1 MIQLD
6 VAVLDSGALMAW
18 LALGGVASSGP
29 IHLAAGACC
38 DAVLNDVVPFLML
51 RWEGND
57 ERLRGDLLALE
68 LAPVTWYPSLSL
80 AFDATRLPGGL
91 SYATATSVV
100 LAQRQTLPLLSFSD
114 PGVGDVTVVRLR
126 SGFASR

>member
-1 MIQLD
+1 MITLD
-6 VAVLDSGALMAW
+6 VAVLDAGALMAW
-18 LALGGVASSGP
+18 LALGGVASNRP
-29 IHLAAGACC
+29 IHLAAGAVC
-38 DAVLNDVVPFLML
+38 DAVLSEVVPFLML

-80 AFDATRLPGGL
+80 AFDAIKLPGEL

-100 LAQRQTLPLLSFSD
+100 LAQRQELPLLTFSD
-114 PGVGDVTVVRLR
+114 PGVRTVTVVRL
-126 SGFASR
+126 SR